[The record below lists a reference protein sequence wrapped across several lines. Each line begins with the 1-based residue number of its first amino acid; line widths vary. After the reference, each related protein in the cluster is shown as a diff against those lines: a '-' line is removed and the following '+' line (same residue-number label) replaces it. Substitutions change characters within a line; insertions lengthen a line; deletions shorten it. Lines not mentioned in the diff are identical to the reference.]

1 MENEYSQNIYQN
13 IEGQGEV
20 LYESIDDIAE
30 TQSQNQY
37 ENNLVIEDNSP
48 AARKAASSSEQIYDE
63 VALEVLDSTSRT
75 DTPDY
80 MAIRQTADERVL
92 ASFEQS
98 VDRKN
103 SSSGSSVGSS
113 SSHQG
118 DEGDQGDP
126 DEYDGVSSPTA
137 VVEDNAMGGLLMAYR
152 LPSNGTTAI
161 EEISDQETTGDNN
174 NIEENNNS
182 EQDQMVISL
191 FVKVTNF

>member
-63 VALEVLDSTSRT
+63 VALEVLDSTSR
-75 DTPDY
+75 
-80 MAIRQTADERVL
+80 
-92 ASFEQS
+92 
-98 VDRKN
+98 
-103 SSSGSSVGSS
+103 
-113 SSHQG
+113 